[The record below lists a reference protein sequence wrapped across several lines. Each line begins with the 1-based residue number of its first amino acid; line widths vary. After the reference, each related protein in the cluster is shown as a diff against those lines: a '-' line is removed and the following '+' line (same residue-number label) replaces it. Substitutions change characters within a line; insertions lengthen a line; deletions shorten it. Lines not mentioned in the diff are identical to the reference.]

1 MHTKPSASPY
11 TCEPRPSRAA
21 ATRFRSLRPTSP
33 EPLLL
38 PPPPGALTISP
49 RSSFLGYA
57 GFPHSLRSNLPFRV
71 LGSLGPL
78 GIGVRATADYNSQWA
93 TRARSGGCLLC
104 ECVNTIQFL
113 FSPNR
118 SKTKNHSSKLQELAL
133 LLPVPL
139 QSGPKKLTK
148 KEILLH
154 VLQYIQYLHR
164 HIDATRALLRPHTT
178 DAGNGAGGRA
188 RNSALGPARQR
199 HATPS
204 SSPLSHKHSLW
215 DICPKPRKKKLTRG
229 PEPQISERNP
239 RRCLSLEKPEELLAL
254 PLEQPGGSASPLRH
268 VEPCDL
274 LKVAWGDGEAS
285 QDLLTLL
292 DPAEDVACFDLPPG
306 DYANPDQSVLTL
318 EPQEGAEGIHF
329 LNQTLFCPWGYETPP
344 SYRQEL
350 MLFDPSWDVDQEAPD
365 ADPWLPAWSPE
376 HTPHGSPLAL
386 EPPQVDSWSVLS
398 PSLLSSPNSLL
409 PEQILE
415 ESMEDLSQ
423 ALFEHVFLGPELS
436 SPSTPAVAPP
446 QDEPRETLQE
456 LPEPSSPGS
465 ASQALDHGEDSCS
478 SELTDTDW
486 DSELSQTAE
495 STWADPAG
503 SPRSSDEDRD
513 RTWTPSP
520 APPTKK
526 KTVSPARPKE
536 AKKAAGAAAPKKKC
550 VNGFIMF
557 CRMNRKQ
564 YIRACPGTASTA
576 ATKELAQL
584 WRDMTLQER
593 KPYCTKARRFSRQHN
608 RIVKRGSS
616 SSDEDWETPKPFYQL
631 LAERALPLP
640 PQTLKIQ

>member
-1 MHTKPSASPY
+1 MFEMLA
-11 TCEPRPSRAA
+11 PSRHVA
-21 ATRFRSLRPTSP
+21 FPEGPGTSAEAP
-33 EPLLL
+33 D
-38 PPPPGALTISP
+38 PG
-49 RSSFLGYA
+49 
-57 GFPHSLRSNLPFRV
+57 
-71 LGSLGPL
+71 
-78 GIGVRATADYNSQWA
+78 D
-93 TRARSGGCLLC
+93 
-104 ECVNTIQFL
+104 
-113 FSPNR
+113 R

-164 HIDATRALLRPHTT
+164 HIDATRALLRPHTA
-178 DAGNGAGGRA
+178 DVGSGAGGMA

-204 SSPLSHKHSLW
+204 SSPLSCKPCLW
-215 DICPKPRKKKLTRG
+215 GICPKPRKKKLTRG
-229 PEPQISERNP
+229 PEPQISDRNP

-254 PLEQPGGSASPLRH
+254 PLEQPGGSTTPLRH
-268 VEPCDL
+268 GEPCDL
-274 LKVAWGDGEAS
+274 PKAAWGDGEAS
-285 QDLLTLL
+285 QGLLTLL
-292 DPAEDVACFDLPPG
+292 DPAEDVACSDLPPG
-306 DYANPDQSVLTL
+306 DCANPDQSALTL

-329 LNQTLFCPWGYETPP
+329 LNQTLFCPW
-344 SYRQEL
+344 QEL
-350 MLFDPSWDVDQEAPD
+350 MLFDPSWDVDQEAPG

-376 HTPHGSPLAL
+376 RTPHGSPLSL

-415 ESMEDLSQ
+415 DSMEDLSQ
-423 ALFEHVFLGPELS
+423 ALFEDVLLDPEPS

-446 QDEPRETLQE
+446 QDEPREAPQG
-456 LPEPSSPGS
+456 LPEPSTPGS
-465 ASQALDHGEDSCS
+465 ASQALDHCEDGSS

-486 DSELSQTAE
+486 DSESSQAAE
-495 STWADPAG
+495 SPWADPAG

-513 RTWTPSP
+513 STWTPSP
-520 APPTKK
+520 APPAKK
-526 KTVSPARPKE
+526 KAASPAGPKE
-536 AKKAAGAAAPKKKC
+536 AKKATGAAAPKKKC

-616 SSDEDWETPKPFYQL
+616 SSEEDWDTPKPFYQL
-631 LAERALPLP
+631 LAERARAAQAAERGADKGSCPC
-640 PQTLKIQ
+640 TLLQ